1 MEAEPQQSGTLSV
14 GEESEVADAH
24 EGGRQHMEQ
33 KSAQELID
41 FKSHEPLLVTV
52 RGVSPAKGDVAVG
65 ESDQSA
71 VGDGDAMSVSAEIAQ
86 HMLRSSEGPLGI
98 DNPILAEQHP

>member
-1 MEAEPQQSGTLSV
+1 MSVVSRRRCRRIGCLPRASEQMEAERQQSGTSSV

-24 EGGRQHMEQ
+24 EGGRQHMQQ

-41 FKSHEPLLVTV
+41 FKSQGLFLLAV

-65 ESDQSA
+65 ESDQSG
-71 VGDGDAMSVSAEIAQ
+71 VGDGDSVSVSAE
-86 HMLRSSEGPLGI
+86 
-98 DNPILAEQHP
+98 

>member
-1 MEAEPQQSGTLSV
+1 MEAERQQSGTSSV

-41 FKSHEPLLVTV
+41 FKSQGLFLLPCAESLQRKVTL
-52 RGVSPAKGDVAVG
+52 P
-65 ESDQSA
+65 SA
-71 VGDGDAMSVSAEIAQ
+71 RAISLELEMAT
-86 HMLRSSEGPLGI
+86 R
-98 DNPILAEQHP
+98 

>member
-1 MEAEPQQSGTLSV
+1 MSVVSRRRCRRIGYLLRASEQMEAERQQSGTSSV

-24 EGGRQHMEQ
+24 EGGRQHMQQ

-41 FKSHEPLLVTV
+41 FKSHRPLLVAV

-65 ESDQSA
+65 ESDQSGVRSEERR
-71 VGDGDAMSVSAEIAQ
+71 VGKEC
-86 HMLRSSEGPLGI
+86 RSR
-98 DNPILAEQHP
+98 